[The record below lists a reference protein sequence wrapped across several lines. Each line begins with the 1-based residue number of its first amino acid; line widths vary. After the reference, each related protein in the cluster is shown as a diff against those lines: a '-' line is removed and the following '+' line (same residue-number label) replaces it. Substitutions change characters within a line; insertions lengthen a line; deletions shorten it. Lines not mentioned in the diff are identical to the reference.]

1 MKRILLILVLLA
13 IGILLPTAAFAQG
26 PSGSYASG
34 IACLNLS
41 QDNTLATITFYNQQG
56 GTVTTVSNPAL
67 EPNKPWLL
75 FTPSISGL
83 GSGFLGSAV
92 VGSGAEVACSVN
104 TQTTGGTQRVGTA
117 EGVATAN
124 TGAKLYATQV
134 LNNAGGFSSYVA
146 IQNAGDAAA
155 DVRVTYYNLQ
165 GQQAI
170 APQTVNIP
178 AKSSKVFYQ
187 DQAGLAAGFN
197 GSATFEA
204 VNGTTPLAGAVA
216 LYSTGGA
223 QLLSFNTFKDG
234 ANKVYLPRVAKN
246 LSGQGY
252 TGGWACQN
260 LGPDPAD
267 MTMNVTMLN
276 QATSTTVNAQLTK
289 NGVAVG
295 QSWLGY
301 FGSTLG
307 NAALDAIQRGYGS
320 AVVTSTGGKIACT
333 VNEDNRTGGGTQPNL
348 IGQGATYGG
357 VPDGG
362 QSTKIFFPQIV
373 ALGANSF
380 RGGFQIAN
388 TTGTATTCTYTYSNG
403 DIVNNAPL
411 AANGSNSIFAE
422 SNLTNNK
429 TNFNGSV
436 VVQCGQPVVGIY
448 NLSIIGGAAA
458 GDPYASNNGINQ

>member
-301 FGSTLG
+301 FWQHPWQCRFGRHSAWIWQCCRDFDGRQNCLHG
-307 NAALDAIQRGYGS
+307 QRRQPHGRRHTAKPDWPGCDLRWC
-320 AVVTSTGGKIACT
+320 AGWWAEH
-333 VNEDNRTGGGTQPNL
+333 EDLLPADRSVGCKQFPRRLPNCEHYWHSDDL
-348 IGQGATYGG
+348 HLY
-357 VPDGG
+357 
-362 QSTKIFFPQIV
+362 
-373 ALGANSF
+373 L
-380 RGGFQIAN
+380 
-388 TTGTATTCTYTYSNG
+388 
-403 DIVNNAPL
+403 L
-411 AANGSNSIFAE
+411 E
-422 SNLTNNK
+422 W
-429 TNFNGSV
+429 
-436 VVQCGQPVVGIY
+436 
-448 NLSIIGGAAA
+448 
-458 GDPYASNNGINQ
+458 